1 MISGQAASSPRI
13 ARPRRLGIMAG
24 AFGAALMLSAC
35 GGSVLDSYSLVA
47 PKQLSGRA
55 SSQQMIVTEPVATLP
70 YDSERI
76 VVRTGVDGVAYLKGA
91 QWVERLPRH
100 LQAMMVQAFENAR
113 LLKSVGRPGD
123 RFVADVSLNT
133 DIRRFDIDVTTNE
146 AVIEISAKVV
156 REGSGRIVAA
166 RIFTA
171 RAAGSAADGR
181 TASSALNGALE
192 QVLRE
197 MVAWAAAARA

>member
-1 MISGQAASSPRI
+1 LISGQAASSARI

-24 AFGAALMLSAC
+24 AFGVALVLSAC

-100 LQAMMVQAFENAR
+100 RAGQDGASLRECAAAEI
-113 LLKSVGRPGD
+113 GRP
-123 RFVADVSLNT
+123 
-133 DIRRFDIDVTTNE
+133 RR
-146 AVIEISAKVV
+146 AS
-156 REGSGRIVAA
+156 GSA
-166 RIFTA
+166 RITCC
-171 RAAGSAADGR
+171 
-181 TASSALNGALE
+181 
-192 QVLRE
+192 
-197 MVAWAAAARA
+197 